1 MKQFIKKIL
10 LFSLP
15 IIVGL
20 TIVFFTNAHR
30 EFCYNYIKGDCD
42 TRGKLFYKRLEAKS
56 VGVDYLFVGS
66 SKTMNGIN
74 DGLIED
80 SLNKY
85 SKNKLRLYNAGYC
98 RFGRNLDFLLC
109 KEFSK
114 NNNLKKIFVE
124 VRADE
129 STTSHPMFAF
139 LANSREIL
147 QGIPALNGKIT
158 SEIYNHSLMNLN
170 YLRCILNLEKKEKNK
185 YKLELHGYNNI
196 DHVMEKEL
204 LEEFYKEELNKN
216 KTIDKD
222 ALEYRYSRFYLSRIK
237 KLCDKKNIELNFIFM
252 PSFGNTTKSPAFK
265 EEYEQWGKVIVG
277 PDSIFNNKSYWKD
290 VAHFNTAG
298 ATAFSNFLAKEL
310 AR

>member
-1 MKQFIKKIL
+1 MKEFVKKIV

-15 IIVGL
+15 IFIGL
-20 TIVFFTNAHR
+20 LAVFFIKADR

-42 TRGKLFYKRLEAKS
+42 TRGKLFYKRLEKKS
-56 VGVDYLFVGS
+56 VGMDYLFVGS

-80 SLNKY
+80 SLNKR
-85 SKNKLRLYNAGYC
+85 SQNKLRLYNAGYC

-114 NNNLKKIFVE
+114 NNALKKIFVE

-129 STTSHPMFAF
+129 STTSHPMFPF
-139 LANSREIL
+139 LANGREII
-147 QGIPALNGKIT
+147 QGANALNGKLP
-158 SEIYNHSLMNLN
+158 SELYNHTLMNLN
-170 YLRCILNLEKKEKNK
+170 YLRCELKLEKKEKNK

-196 DHVMEKEL
+196 DRVMEREL

-216 KTIDKD
+216 KSIDKN
-222 ALEYRYSRFYLSRIK
+222 ALEYHYSHYYLNRIK
-237 KLCDKKNIELNFIFM
+237 TLCDKKNIELNFIFM
-252 PSFGNTTKSPAFK
+252 PSFGNTTKLPAFK
-265 EEYEQWGKVIVG
+265 EEYEKWGKVIIG

>member
-1 MKQFIKKIL
+1 MKQFIKKIV

-15 IIVGL
+15 IIIGL
-20 TIVFFTNAHR
+20 LAVFFIKADR

-42 TRGKLFYKRLEAKS
+42 TRGKLFYKRLEKKS
-56 VGVDYLFVGS
+56 VGMDYLFVGS

-80 SLNKY
+80 SLNKR
-85 SKNKLRLYNAGYC
+85 SQNKLRLYNAGYC

-114 NNNLKKIFVE
+114 NNALKKIFVE

-129 STTSHPMFAF
+129 STTSHPMFPF
-139 LANSREIL
+139 LANGREII
-147 QGIPALNGKIT
+147 QGANALNGKLP
-158 SEIYNHSLMNLN
+158 SELYNHTLMNLN
-170 YLRCILNLEKKEKNK
+170 YLRCELKLEKKEKNK

-196 DHVMEKEL
+196 DRVMEREL

-216 KTIDKD
+216 KSIDKN
-222 ALEYRYSRFYLSRIK
+222 ALEYHYSHYYLNRIK
-237 KLCDKKNIELNFIFM
+237 TLCDKKNIELNFIFM
-252 PSFGNTTKSPAFK
+252 PSFGNTTKLPAFK
-265 EEYEQWGKVIVG
+265 EEYEKWGKVIIG

>member
-1 MKQFIKKIL
+1 MKAFVKKIV

-15 IIVGL
+15 VFIGL
-20 TIVFFTNAHR
+20 LVVFFIKADR

-42 TRGKLFYKRLEAKS
+42 TRGKLFYKRLETKS
-56 VGVDYLFVGS
+56 AGVDYLFVGS

-74 DGLIED
+74 DRLIED
-80 SLNKY
+80 SLNKR
-85 SKNKLRLYNAGYC
+85 SPEHLRLYNAGYC

-114 NNNLKKIFVE
+114 NNALKKIFVE

-129 STTSHPMFAF
+129 STTSHPMFPF
-139 LANSREIL
+139 LANGREIL
-147 QGIPALNGKIT
+147 QGAKALNGKLP
-158 SEIYNHSLMNLN
+158 SELYNHSLMNLN
-170 YLRCILNLEKKEKNK
+170 YLRCELKLEKKEKNK

-196 DHVMEKEL
+196 DRVMEKEM
-204 LEEFYKEELNKN
+204 LEEFYKDELNKN
-216 KTIDKD
+216 KSVDKD
-222 ALEYRYSRFYLSRIK
+222 ALEYRYSHYYLNRIK
-237 KLCDKKNIELNFIFM
+237 TLCEKKNIELNFIFM
-252 PSFGNTTKSPAFK
+252 PSFGNTTKLPAFK
-265 EEYEQWGKVIVG
+265 EEYEKWGKVIIG

-310 AR
+310 AH

>member
-1 MKQFIKKIL
+1 MKEFVKKIV

-15 IIVGL
+15 IFIGL
-20 TIVFFTNAHR
+20 LAVFFIKADR

-42 TRGKLFYKRLEAKS
+42 TRGKLFYKRLETKS
-56 VGVDYLFVGS
+56 ARVDYLFVGS

-74 DGLIED
+74 DRLIED
-80 SLNKY
+80 SLNKR
-85 SKNKLRLYNAGYC
+85 SPKHLRLYNAGYC

-114 NNNLKKIFVE
+114 NNALKKIFVE

-129 STTSHPMFAF
+129 STTSHPMFPF
-139 LANSREIL
+139 LANGREIL
-147 QGIPALNGKIT
+147 QGAKALNGKLP
-158 SEIYNHSLMNLN
+158 SELYNHSLMNLN
-170 YLRCILNLEKKEKNK
+170 YLRCELKLEKKEKNK

-196 DHVMEKEL
+196 DRVMEKEM
-204 LEEFYKEELNKN
+204 LEEFYKDELNKN
-216 KTIDKD
+216 KSVDKD
-222 ALEYRYSRFYLSRIK
+222 ALEYRYSYYYLNRIK
-237 KLCDKKNIELNFIFM
+237 TLCEKKNIELNFIFM
-252 PSFGNTTKSPAFK
+252 PSFGNTTKLPAFK
-265 EEYEQWGKVIVG
+265 EEYEKWGKVIIG

-310 AR
+310 AH